1 MWNGPDE
8 ERPLSR
14 RGRKQA
20 DRLARHLEQLH
31 FRPDVMVCSPRIR
44 AMQTAEPL
52 VARLKLHALE
62 DYRLAE
68 ELDLGHLEAIL
79 DMSGDPRRAVLV
91 GHDPAFSRLTAL
103 LVGSPWFHLP
113 NGALVRIDISRPLTP
128 GGGMLRWLLPP
139 DLLKADR

>member
-1 MWNGPDE
+1 
-8 ERPLSR
+8 
-14 RGRKQA
+14 
-20 DRLARHLEQLH
+20 
-31 FRPDVMVCSPRIR
+31 
-44 AMQTAEPL
+44 MQTAEPL

-79 DMSGDPRRAVLV
+79 DMSGDPRRAILV
-91 GHDPAFSRLTAL
+91 GHDPAFSRLSAL

-113 NGALVRIDISRPLTP
+113 NGALVRIDISRPLTA